1 MRETFLLPRWVED
14 DSPYTAAPLLYGA
27 GACCPVPFLNPFN
40 FCSASYWQN
49 KLKFVGC
56 WPFNQNLAKGYI
68 SRALI
73 INGYQAGIS
82 GGPPTTAAWAPFGC
96 CLGKTEAPYPDCSF
110 AFDISDEREYVTK
123 GARLLKWPFN
133 ITCVYARTKNHL
145 VPFLLWMLY
154 KGAYQNKFRTN
165 GNTVSQY
172 VPKVTP

>member
-27 GACCPVPFLNPFN
+27 GACCPVPSLNPFN

-145 VPFLLWMLY
+145 VPFLLWML
-154 KGAYQNKFRTN
+154 
-165 GNTVSQY
+165 
-172 VPKVTP
+172 